1 MQVMQKQ
8 IHAECPTYLELELID
23 SEISTINGKEL
34 NKEGVKHVINYLG
47 QEVDVKA
54 EDVFEKVQMLNT
66 INGVVTLKLHDGIIT
81 AV

>member
-1 MQVMQKQ
+1 MQKQ
-8 IHAECPTYLELELID
+8 IHAEYPTYLELELID

-34 NKEGVKHVINYLG
+34 SKEGVKHVIDYLG

-66 INGVVTLKLHDGIIT
+66 VNGVVTLKLYDGMVT

>member
-1 MQVMQKQ
+1 MQK
-8 IHAECPTYLELELID
+8 ILHAECPTYLELELTNN
-23 SEISTINGKEL
+23 EISMINGKEL
-34 NKEGVKHVINYLG
+34 NKEGVEHVINYLG

-66 INGVVTLKLHDGIIT
+66 VNGVVTLKLYDGMVT